1 MAPIN
6 SNFPIMAPSAEITIP
21 TTTLVEASKP
31 YTLYN
36 ITIRLPLRSFEVQ
49 KRYSDFENFNDNLVK
64 QVGAQP
70 PVNLPGKSWFSNTN
84 SNPTL
89 REERRQRLEQYLQVI
104 NENPDSR
111 WRNSSVWR
119 AFLNLPS
126 AAFGK
131 QDNKATLLHKAV
143 TDPST
148 SLVSSSTITDPVLW
162 LDYHREVKQML
173 HDARLNL
180 TRRDQATTP
189 LKQHEASALAKS
201 SLVKAGSMIVALEDG
216 LKHLNNHFE
225 SGSGWSSGVGNLG
238 EGELRRRKDLVA
250 NAKKEKDALENLHS
264 AMLTKSK
271 LDQAVAAISDKDAL
285 IAGSKAVATTGRVL
299 GKETNKTRALD
310 NQGVLQLQKQIVQDQ
325 DLNLEELRK
334 AITRQ
339 KELGIAITEELEIQS
354 ELLDLADED
363 VERYVTKFCL
373 RRTLDIWALLTGWEQ
388 TTKEN
393 GCGKEADWEDFL
405 NLCSCIPRPCHI
417 FV

>member
-1 MAPIN
+1 LAPIN

-36 ITIRLPLRSFEVQ
+36 IIIRLPLRSFEVQ

-89 REERRQRLEQYLQVI
+89 REERRQRLEQYLQAI

-131 QDNKATLLHKAV
+131 RDDKATQLHKAV
-143 TDPST
+143 TDPGT
-148 SLVSSSTITDPVLW
+148 SLGSSSTITDPVLW

-216 LKHLNNHFE
+216 LKHLNNRSE
-225 SGSGWSSGVGNLG
+225 SGPGWGSGVGNLG

-271 LDQAVAAISDKDAL
+271 LDQTVAAISDKDAL
-285 IAGSKAVATTGRVL
+285 IAGSKAVTTTGRVL
-299 GKETNKTRALD
+299 GKETNKTRSLD

-334 AITRQ
+334 VITRQ
-339 KELGIAITEELEIQS
+339 KELGIAINEELEIQS

-363 VERYVTKFCL
+363 VERLQKKMDVGK
-373 RRTLDIWALLTGWEQ
+373 RRI
-388 TTKEN
+388 
-393 GCGKEADWEDFL
+393 GKI
-405 NLCSCIPRPCHI
+405 S
-417 FV
+417 